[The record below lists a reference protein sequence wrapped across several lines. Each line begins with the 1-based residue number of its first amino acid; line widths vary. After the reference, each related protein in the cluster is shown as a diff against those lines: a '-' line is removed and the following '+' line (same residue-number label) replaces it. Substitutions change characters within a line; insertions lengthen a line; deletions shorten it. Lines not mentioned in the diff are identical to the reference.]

1 MGDLDAADVR
11 RAVAAIAEGFAA
23 QRGERQQRVGL
34 ERADLDALAGA
45 GCNAPGSRPNGAG
58 CGRTSPPRPARS
70 ARSTG
75 RSPAVT
81 RRWP

>member
-45 GCNAPGSRPNGAG
+45 GCNAPGCRPNGAG
-58 CGRTSPPRPARS
+58 CGRTRHLDPPDLRDLPGARPR
-70 ARSTG
+70 
-75 RSPAVT
+75 
-81 RRWP
+81 